1 MSPLSAAALVS
12 LSAASFG
19 AMAIFARHAY
29 AEGVDLY
36 GILLPRFAI
45 AALVLWGVLRIG
57 RTAMPPAA
65 RVPGLALMGAG
76 YVAQSFCFFAALN
89 YIPAGMVALLLY
101 LYPLFVVLLSW
112 AVGHER
118 LGARKLLALAVCT
131 AGTVMTLGWTDV
143 GAQPSLDWRGVALAI
158 AAACVYAVYIVGG
171 SRATRG
177 VEPLAATATI
187 LSSSAVLLALIVGA
201 RLVLGEPVAFAQG
214 VGGWSAVVA
223 IALVSTVIAVL
234 FFVVGLRHLGASKT
248 ALISTLEPVVTVAL
262 AAVFLAERLGGWQ
275 LAGGALVLAGALLLA
290 LEPTSKPAPEKI
302 PV

>member
-1 MSPLSAAALVS
+1 MSPLSAAALVA

-36 GILLPRFAI
+36 GILLPRFVI
-45 AALVLWGVLRIG
+45 AALVLWAVARLLRTPWPG
-57 RTAMPPAA
+57 RA

-76 YVAQSFCFFAALN
+76 YVAQSLCFFAALN

-118 LGARKLLALAVCT
+118 LGARKLLALAICS
-131 AGTVMTLGWTDV
+131 AGTVMTLGWADV
-143 GAQPSLDWRGVALAI
+143 GAQASLDWRGVALAI
-158 AAACVYAVYIVGG
+158 GAAAVYALYIVGG

-187 LSSSAVLLALIVGA
+187 LGSSALLLALIVGA
-201 RLVLGEPVAFAQG
+201 RLALGAPVAFAHG
-214 VGGWSAVVA
+214 ASAWSAVLA
-223 IALVSTVIAVL
+223 IALVSTVVAVL

-262 AAVFLAERLGGWQ
+262 AAVFLSEHLGGWQ

-290 LEPTSKPAPEKI
+290 LEPAAASPQQLPA
-302 PV
+302 

>member
-1 MSPLSAAALVS
+1 MSPLSAAALVA

-19 AMAIFARHAY
+19 AMAVFARHAY
-29 AEGVDLY
+29 AAGVDLY
-36 GILLPRFAI
+36 GVLLPRFLI
-45 AALVLWGVLRIG
+45 AALVLWGVLRVMG
-57 RTAMPPAA
+57 APLPSRR

-112 AVGHER
+112 AVGHEG
-118 LGARKLLALAVCT
+118 LGPRKLLALAVCSIGT
-131 AGTVMTLGWTDV
+131 AMTLGWTDL

-158 AAACVYAVYIVGG
+158 GAAGIYAIYIVGG

-187 LSSSAVLLALIVGA
+187 LSSSALLLALIVGA
-201 RLVLGEPVAFAQG
+201 RLALGEPVAFAQG
-214 VGGWSAVVA
+214 LGGWSAVLA
-223 IALVSTVIAVL
+223 IALVSTVVAVL
-234 FFVVGLRHLGASKT
+234 FFVVGLRHLGSSKT

-262 AAVFLAERLGGWQ
+262 AAVFLGEHLGGWQ
-275 LAGGALVLAGALLLA
+275 LAGGALVLTGALMLA
-290 LEPTSKPAPEKI
+290 LEPAMPQGRQQPA
-302 PV
+302 